1 MAPRPSIPFSSCT
14 CTIQSAI
21 LSTNQPVF
29 TRPVARALQTTS
41 PLVPP
46 ATPIPA
52 IDHTNAPAS
61 SPSSSAGPS
70 KLPPLLPAS
79 TSLPTN
85 PNSGIDLI
93 KSQSTPA
100 TGRYIT
106 ARLHSRTYLLH
117 PRDILTLPTLKPL
130 QPPGT
135 TLDLTRILEVGS
147 REYSIRSPAAEGREL
162 RKTMPRGLD
171 GTIEALPDWVV
182 RCKLTIL
189 EHTKSPLE
197 KIVKTKRRKGYRK
210 TIQHKQGWTR
220 LRVGD
225 IHLGEGQGEASA

>member
-1 MAPRPSIPFSSCT
+1 
-14 CTIQSAI
+14 
-21 LSTNQPVF
+21 
-29 TRPVARALQTTS
+29 
-41 PLVPP
+41 
-46 ATPIPA
+46 
-52 IDHTNAPAS
+52 
-61 SPSSSAGPS
+61 
-70 KLPPLLPAS
+70 
-79 TSLPTN
+79 
-85 PNSGIDLI
+85 
-93 KSQSTPA
+93 
-100 TGRYIT
+100 
-106 ARLHSRTYLLH
+106 
-117 PRDILTLPTLKPL
+117 
-130 QPPGT
+130 
-135 TLDLTRILEVGS
+135 LEVGS

-225 IHLGEGQGEASA
+225 IHLGEGQGEALA

>member
-1 MAPRPSIPFSSCT
+1 M
-14 CTIQSAI
+14 
-21 LSTNQPVF
+21 
-29 TRPVARALQTTS
+29 
-41 PLVPP
+41 
-46 ATPIPA
+46 
-52 IDHTNAPAS
+52 
-61 SPSSSAGPS
+61 
-70 KLPPLLPAS
+70 
-79 TSLPTN
+79 
-85 PNSGIDLI
+85 
-93 KSQSTPA
+93 
-100 TGRYIT
+100 
-106 ARLHSRTYLLH
+106 
-117 PRDILTLPTLKPL
+117 
-130 QPPGT
+130 
-135 TLDLTRILEVGS
+135 GS

-225 IHLGEGQGEASA
+225 IHLGEGQGAASA